1 MKKRIFACLLVLAFA
16 CGLSSLTSAQSFTGG
31 IVGTVKNPNGE
42 VIPNAEITIT
52 HLQTNK
58 QVQVTANGEG
68 FYISPPLAVGDYR
81 VEAKMQGFRR
91 AIRSGINLQIQQSL
105 QVDFTLEIGEV
116 AETVEVTAQA
126 PVLEATNSVLGKV
139 VDNRRILDLP
149 LNTRNVYSLIFL
161 TPGVSGSI
169 GNNYNQMNYSVN
181 GARPTMMDTVIDGVT
196 ASFPTVNGFTGI
208 SIFPSVDA
216 IQEFKVM
223 GATYPA
229 EFGRSLGSVLNVV
242 FKSGTNQFHGS
253 AYEFLRNSVFDA
265 NNFFENAASRKLGS
279 FKRSQFGGHATGP
292 IKRDKTFFMGSYEG
306 LRARNFATSVRSVP
320 TLAQRNG
327 DFSQTFNQAGTLIAL
342 YNPFST
348 VGTVR
353 QRFQCDGAGNPMPV
367 LPDRTQ
373 AAGTPCNKIPSALI
387 DPVAQNILKFYP
399 LPNQP
404 GAANTNANNY
414 AASGSAQTD
423 LDNYDFRV
431 DHRFS
436 EKQTFFARYS
446 HRYTQSVPLKAFPE
460 ELTIAEGRIIEENRA
475 RNFVAEYTHTLSPT
489 TLLTGRI
496 GFARTLFVFS
506 NQGLGFKPSSLGL
519 PAAIDSV
526 VDRQMFPAINV
537 AGMTSLGGGDHRFNA
552 FMSYPFVATLTRTSG
567 NHNWKFGGEVRMIRV
582 NVWEARSAGTFGFSA
597 AFTQGPN
604 PNTASNAAGLGFASF
619 LLGAG
624 TTGNN
629 LIQGWKN
636 VASQSFYYAGYA
648 QDDWRVNQKLTL
660 NLGVRYDYDAPR
672 TERYNR
678 MNFFDLDAPSPLASR
693 QTTFPNLK
701 GGVSFV
707 GVNGNPRHQ
716 YFKDTNNLAPRLGL
730 AYQINEKTVV
740 RAGYSH
746 IFGPSNQAA
755 QGTVGPFGFRIQYP
769 WQTTINN
776 GLTPFNLLRNPYP
789 EGFRALPGA
798 ADGLLTQVGGNLESV
813 LQDTITPWSQQWN
826 LNIQRQLPGQMN
838 LEVAYV
844 GTRGL
849 QLSRNGEGGLSLNQL
864 HPQHLALGSALNQSV
879 PNPFFG
885 LGTLGFFTAANTTRA
900 QLLRPFPQFT
910 DLTPLYSSGASS
922 NYHALQVSFSKRL
935 SHGMMLD
942 GNYTWAKNIE
952 EGLTH
957 QDSYNLRGSR
967 GLATIDIA
975 HRFVVSYLY
984 ELPFGKGRKFGA
996 NSPGLLDAVI
1006 GGWQFN
1012 GITTFQS
1019 GTPLTITANNTAGL
1033 FNPLTRPN
1041 TNGRDANLSGK
1052 VDERLNRY
1060 FDTSVYSQPAAFTF
1074 GNVGPTVNI
1083 RNDGIKNFDL
1093 SLFKQFR
1100 PIERLAVQFRVEALN
1115 AFNTP
1120 RFGSPN
1126 TSVTST
1132 TFGQITTQANAPRQL
1147 QFGLKLLW

>member
-1 MKKRIFACLLVLAFA
+1 MKHLRI
-16 CGLSSLTSAQSFTGG
+16 SLCVIAAIYCFNFSARAQSFTGL
-31 IVGTVKNPNGE
+31 IVGTVKNPEGA
-42 VIPNAEITIT
+42 VVPNAEITII
-52 HLQTNK
+52 HEQTNRTLT
-58 QVQVTANGEG
+58 VMTNGEG
-68 FYISPPLAVGDYR
+68 YYASAPLGVGTYR
-81 VEAKMQGFRR
+81 VEAKMSGFRR
-91 AIRSGINLQIQQSL
+91 AFRGGIVLQIQQT
-105 QVDFTLEIGEV
+105 VVIDFALELGAVSE
-116 AETVEVTAQA
+116 EVEVKAEA
-126 PVLEATNSVLGKV
+126 PVLESTTTTLGKV
-139 VDNRRILDLP
+139 VDNRRIGELP

-161 TPGVSGSI
+161 TPGVTGSI
-169 GNNYNQMNYSVN
+169 GNNYNSLSYSVN

-265 NNFFENAASRKLGS
+265 NNFFENRAGRELGS

-292 IKRDKTFFMGSYEG
+292 IIRDKTFFMGSYEG
-306 LRARNFATSVRSVP
+306 LRARSFASSIRTVP
-320 TLAQRNG
+320 TLEQRNG
-327 DFSQTFNQAGTLIAL
+327 DFSKTFNQAGALIRIF
-342 YNPFST
+342 NPFTTRAS
-348 VGTVR
+348 GSGFIR
-353 QRFQCDGAGNPMPV
+353 DQFAG
-367 LPDRTQ
+367 
-373 AAGTPCNKIPSALI
+373 NKIPTALI
-387 DPVAQNILKFYP
+387 DPVALNILKFYP

-404 GAANTNANNY
+404 GNQFTNANNY
-414 AASGSAQTD
+414 AASGSAQTN
-423 LDNYDFRV
+423 LDNYDFRI
-431 DHRFS
+431 DHRIS
-436 EKQTFFARYS
+436 ENQTFFARYS
-446 HRYTQSVPLKAFPE
+446 HRYTQDVPLKAFPE
-460 ELTIAEGRIIEENRA
+460 DLTVAEGRVIQENRA
-475 RNFVAEYTHTLSPT
+475 RNFVAEYARTLSPSMV
-489 TLLTGRI
+489 LTARI

-526 VDRQMFPAINV
+526 VDRQMFPAIGV
-537 AGMTSLGGGDHRFNA
+537 SGMTGLGGNDHRFNA
-552 FMSYPFVATLTRTSG
+552 FMSYPFVATLTRAQG
-567 NHNWKFGGEVRMIRV
+567 KHNWKYGGEVRLIRV
-582 NVWEARSAGTFGFSA
+582 NVWEARNAGTFNFNAG
-597 AFTQGPN
+597 FTQGPN
-604 PNTASNAAGLGFASF
+604 PTAASNSAGLGFASF

-624 TTGNN
+624 TTGNT

-636 VASQSFYYAGYA
+636 VAAQSFYYAGYV
-648 QDDWRVNQKLTL
+648 QDDWRITQKLTL
-660 NLGVRYDYDAPR
+660 NLGVRYDLDTPR

-678 MNFFDLDAPSPLASR
+678 MNFFDPDAPSPLASKVP
-693 QTTFPNLK
+693 QFPNLQ
-701 GGVSFV
+701 GGVRFV
-707 GVNGNPRHQ
+707 GVDGNSRSQ
-716 YFKDTNNLAPRLGL
+716 YNTDTNNLAPRLGL
-730 AYQINEKTVV
+730 AYQFDQKTVI

-755 QGTVGPFGFRIQYP
+755 QGTVGPFGFRIEYP
-769 WQTTINN
+769 WQTTNDN

-789 EGFRALPGA
+789 LGFRALPGA
-798 ADGLLTQVGGNLESV
+798 ADGLLTQAGANLQSV
-813 LQDTITPWSQQWN
+813 LQDTITPWSRQWN
-826 LNIQRQLPGQMN
+826 LNIQRELPWQMS

-849 QLSRNGEGGLSLNQL
+849 QLSRNGEDGLSLNQL
-864 HPQHLALGSALNQSV
+864 DPQYLSLGSALNQPV
-879 PNPFFG
+879 NNPFFG
-885 LGTLGFFTAANTTRA
+885 LGTGGFFASRQISRG
-900 QLLRPFPQFT
+900 QLLRPYPQFT
-910 DLTPLYSSGASS
+910 DIIPLYSSGASS

-935 SHGMMLD
+935 SRGFLID

-957 QDSYNLRGSR
+957 QDSYNIRGDR
-967 GLATIDIA
+967 GLSTIDIA
-975 HRFVVSYLY
+975 HRFVISYLY
-984 ELPFGKGRKFGA
+984 ELPFGKGRKFGSNA
-996 NSPGLLDAVI
+996 PGVLDAII

-1041 TNGRDANLSGK
+1041 TNGKDPRLGGK
-1052 VDERLNRY
+1052 VDERLNKY

-1083 RNDGIKNFDL
+1083 RNDGVRSFDL
-1093 SLFKQFR
+1093 SLFKQFA
-1100 PIERLAVQFRVEALN
+1100 PTERMRVQFRVEALN

-1126 TSVTST
+1126 TSVTANV
-1132 TFGQITTQANAPRQL
+1132 FGQITSQANSPRQL